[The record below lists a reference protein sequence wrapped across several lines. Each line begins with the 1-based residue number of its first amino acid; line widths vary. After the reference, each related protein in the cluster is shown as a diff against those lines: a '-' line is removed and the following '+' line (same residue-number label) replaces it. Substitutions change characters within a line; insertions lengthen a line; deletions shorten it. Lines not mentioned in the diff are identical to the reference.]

1 MPKRTDISSILI
13 IGAGPIVIGQ
23 ACEFD
28 YSGVQAVKAL
38 KEEGYRVILVNSNP
52 ATIMTDPELA
62 DATYVEPITPDF
74 VEKVIAK
81 ERPDALL
88 PTMGGQTALN
98 CALDL
103 EKAGVLEKYNVE
115 MIGARADVIEKAE
128 DREKFRVAMEN
139 IGLENPR
146 SAIASSPPIK
156 NDKGKIIGYD
166 RASGIANALQYLDEI
181 GLPAIIRPAF
191 TLGGTGGGVAY
202 NREEFEHFV
211 RSGIDASPVGQ
222 VLIDES
228 LLGWKEFEM
237 EVVRDKADNCIIV
250 CSIEN
255 VDPMGVHT
263 GDSITVAPALTLTD
277 KEFQIMRNAS
287 IAVMREI
294 GVETGGSNVQF
305 AVHPETGRLIVIEM
319 NPRVSRSSAL
329 ASKATGFPIARV
341 AAKLAVGYTLDE
353 LENDITGATPAAF
366 EPTIDYVVTKI
377 PRFAFEKFPGAE
389 PMLSTAMKSV
399 GEAMAIGRT
408 FAESMQKAL
417 RSLETGLCGLDP
429 IDIPGLGEGDDVNAF
444 RAALAAPTPDRLRVA
459 AQALRH
465 ELPIEQVRS
474 ITQYDPWFLERIAEI
489 IAAEKQITREGL
501 PSDESRLRDLK
512 SMGFSDKRLAQLCD
526 ASEREVRT
534 FRHERGVK
542 PVFKRIDTC
551 AAEFAAKTPY
561 MYSTYEP
568 PFGDTLACESNP
580 TDQKKVIILGGGPN
594 RIGQGIEFDYC
605 CCHAAFALLDIG
617 VESIMV
623 NCNPET
629 VSTDYDTSD
638 RLYFEPLTA
647 EDVLEI
653 VAKERERGTLLGVI
667 VQYGGQTPLKLAG
680 ILEAEG
686 VPILGTPYDAIDLAE
701 DRERFQQ
708 LVQKLGLIQPKNAIA
723 PSRDVAIEIA
733 EGVGYPLVTRPSYV
747 LGGRAMEIVHDEAS
761 LRRYLAT
768 AQIEINEDEPLL
780 LDQYLKNAVEVDVD
794 AICDGEDVFIAGVME
809 HIEEAGVHSGDSACS
824 LPPYTLSDER
834 IAELK
839 DQTRKLALELGVIGL
854 MNVQY
859 AIQDDVIFILEVNP
873 RASRTVP
880 FVAKS
885 VGLPIARIAAKV
897 MAGVKIKDLGLVWPE
912 LSHVTVKEV
921 VFPFARFP
929 GVDTVLGPEMRST
942 GEVMGIDVN
951 FDKARA
957 KSLIAAGARIPMSG
971 KVFISLKD
979 SDKAHMVNASKRL
992 LDMGFE
998 IIATGGTADFLQSQ
1012 GLSVARV
1019 NKVLEG
1025 RPHVVDALKNGEV
1038 HMVFNT
1044 TEGAQSIKDSRSIR
1058 ITSLAQ
1064 KIPCITTAAG
1074 ARAAVRAIEAMR
1086 ADDLEV
1092 AALQAY
1098 FDA

>member
-62 DATYVEPITPDF
+62 DATYIEPITPEF
-74 VEKVIAK
+74 VEKVIAR

-103 EKAGVLEKYNVE
+103 EHAGILKKYNVE

-128 DREKFRVAMEN
+128 DREKFRVAMDK

-146 SAIASSPPIK
+146 SAIASSPAIK
-156 NDKGKIIGYD
+156 DDDGKIIGYD
-166 RASGIANALQYLDEI
+166 RASGVASAIAFIEDI

-191 TLGGTGGGVAY
+191 TLGGMGGGIAY
-202 NREEFEHFV
+202 NREEYEQFV

-237 EVVRDKADNCIIV
+237 EVVRDTADNCIIV

-255 VDPMGVHT
+255 IDPMGVHT

-277 KEFQIMRNAS
+277 KEFQMMRNAS

-305 AVHPETGRLIVIEM
+305 AVNPEDGRLIVIEM

-329 ASKATGFPIARV
+329 ASKATGFPIARI
-341 AAKLAVGYTLDE
+341 AAKLAIGYTLDE
-353 LENDITGATPAAF
+353 LDNDITGATPAAF

-389 PMLSTAMKSV
+389 HTLSTAMKSV
-399 GEAMAIGRT
+399 GEAMAIGRS

-417 RSLETGLCGLDP
+417 RSLETGIEGLDP
-429 IDIPGLGEGDDVNAF
+429 IKIPGLGLDDDANAF
-444 RAALAAPTPDRLRVA
+444 RAALAAPTPDRLRVT

-465 ELPIEQVRS
+465 GLPTEQVRS
-474 ITQYDPWFLERIAEI
+474 ITQYDPWFLEQLEEI
-489 IAAEKQITREGL
+489 ITAEKSVERDGL
-501 PSDESRLRDLK
+501 PNDPERLRTLK
-512 SMGFSDKRLAQLCD
+512 AMGFSDARLAQLCGGT
-526 ASEREVRT
+526 EEEVRN
-534 FRHERGVK
+534 FRRERDVI
-542 PVFKRIDTC
+542 PVYKRIDTC

-568 PFGDTLACESNP
+568 AFGDAPVCESKP
-580 TDQKKVIILGGGPN
+580 SARKKVIILGGGPN

-605 CCHAAFALLDIG
+605 CCHAAFALADLGI
-617 VESIMV
+617 ESIMV

-653 VAKERERGTLLGVI
+653 VSKERESGELLGVI

-680 ILEAEG
+680 TLEEHG
-686 VPILGTPYDAIDLAE
+686 IPILGTPYDTIDLAE
-701 DRERFQQ
+701 DRERFQK
-708 LVQKLGLIQPKNAIA
+708 LIDKLGLLQPTNAISSTRDAA
-723 PSRDVAIEIA
+723 PEIA
-733 EGVGYPLVTRPSYV
+733 KQVGYPLVTRPSYV
-747 LGGRAMEIVHDEAS
+747 LGGRAMEIVHDETA
-761 LRRYLAT
+761 LRVYLAT
-768 AQIEINEDEPLL
+768 AQIEINEHKPLL
-780 LDQYLKNAVEVDVD
+780 LDQYLQNAIEVDVD

-824 LPPYTLSDER
+824 LPPYTLSDG
-834 IAELK
+834 IVTELK
-839 DQTRKLALELGVIGL
+839 QQTRKLALELGVIGL

-859 AIQDDVIFILEVNP
+859 AIKGDVIYILEVNP

-885 VGLPIARIAAKV
+885 VGLPIAHIATKV
-897 MAGVKIKDLGLVWPE
+897 MAGAKIKDLNLVWPE
-912 LSHVTVKEV
+912 FSHVSVKEV
-921 VFPFARFP
+921 VFPFSRFP

-957 KSLIAAGARIPMSG
+957 KSLIGAGASIPMSG
-971 KVFISLKD
+971 CVFISLKNA
-979 SDKAHMVNASKRL
+979 DKSEIVDAAKRL
-992 LDMGFE
+992 LKMGFS
-998 IIATGGTADFLQSQ
+998 ITATGGTADYLQAQNLKIS
-1012 GLSVARV
+1012 RV

-1025 RPHVVDALKNGEV
+1025 RPHIVDALKNGEV
-1038 HMVFNT
+1038 QLVFNT

-1058 ITSLAQ
+1058 TTALAQ

-1086 ADDLEV
+1086 AGDLEV
-1092 AALQAY
+1092 TPLQAY
-1098 FDA
+1098 FQA